1 MRRLTKHVLMPLV
14 LILMAAAGIL
24 WLGQGFWP
32 IHAAPGLW
40 QVEAA
45 DTAVRLRGAFRE
57 EQDGWTFVHI
67 HGGPGERGFQYG
79 YLMAPEIDG
88 FIQFMKVYLQ
98 KGTGKDW
105 SFFRDQARLLLQS
118 KLEPEYRH
126 EIDGIA
132 KGLQKRGMSEDALD
146 VLTVNAFFELLGAL
160 EESDR
165 RQGIAPSSF
174 SRLRHMRCSAF
185 VATGEWTKDGR
196 IVMAHNS
203 WDDYVLGQHWNVVL
217 DVKPSMGQRILLQT
231 APGLIHSGT
240 DFAINSAGILITE
253 TTIAYF
259 VGFDPNGLPEFMR
272 ARKAAQ
278 YSKSLDDFVKI
289 MSEGNNGGYANTWL
303 IADIK
308 TNEIGKLELGLLN
321 VTFSRSKVGYY
332 DGENYV
338 DDSKMIREECSPT
351 LWGTL
356 TNWPNDLDG
365 ANCVT
370 ARRLRWHALMAEHKA
385 KIDADLAKEF
395 LGDQYEQRLGGINPG
410 GMVLMARMEL
420 TDVPEIPGVAAPR
433 LFGAN
438 DGKVV
443 TSELAKDMSFWVR
456 IGHPDGSPYAFGP
469 FLAEHPEFAWQAPY
483 LKDLVDSPWSLFK
496 SKDKP

>member
-1 MRRLTKHVLMPLV
+1 MRTPAKRVVVALV
-14 LILMAAAGIL
+14 PFMVATISIL
-24 WLGQGFWP
+24 WLGQEHFP
-32 IHAAPGLW
+32 IHAGAGLS
-40 QVEAA
+40 QMASSDAA
-45 DTAVRLRGAFRE
+45 VHLKGAFRE

-67 HGGPGERGFQYG
+67 HGEPGDRGFQYG

-98 KGTGKDW
+98 KNTGKDW
-105 SFFRDQARLLLQS
+105 SFFRDEANQLFKS
-118 KLEPEYRH
+118 KLEPEYRR

-132 KGLQKRGMSEDALD
+132 KGLQKHGMSEDAVD
-146 VLTVNAFFELLGAL
+146 VLTTNAFFELLGAL
-160 EESDR
+160 EESER
-165 RQGIAPSSF
+165 RQGVTPSSF

-185 VATGEWTKDGR
+185 VATGEWTKDGK

-203 WDDYVLGQHWNVVL
+203 WDDYVLGENWHLVL
-217 DVKPSMGQRILLQT
+217 DVKPSEGQRILLQT

-240 DFAINSAGILITE
+240 DFAINSSGICITE
-253 TTIAYF
+253 TTIGNF
-259 VGFDPNGLPEFMR
+259 VGFDPNGLPEFQR
-272 ARKAAQ
+272 ARRAAQ
-278 YSKSLDDFVKI
+278 YSKNLDDFVKI

-303 IADIK
+303 IADTK

-321 VTFSRSKVGYY
+321 VTFSRSKTGYY

-338 DDSKMIREECSPT
+338 DDSKMVREECGPT

-356 TNWPNDLDG
+356 TNWPDDLDG

-370 ARRLRWHALMAEHKA
+370 ARRLRWHALMAEHKGE
-385 KIDADLAKEF
+385 IDAGLAQEF
-395 LGDQYEQRLGGINPG
+395 LGDQYEQRLGRINPG

-420 TDVPEIPGVAAPR
+420 TDVPEIPGASAPR
-433 LFGAN
+433 PFGAN

-443 TSELAKDMSFWVR
+443 TAELAKNMSFWAR
-456 IGHPDGSPYAFGP
+456 IGHPDGSAYAFGP
-469 FLAEHPEFAWQAPY
+469 FLAEHPDFAWQAPY
-483 LKDLVDSPWSLFK
+483 LKDLVDQPWSLFE